1 MKRFLKVGDRCKQC
15 DTPRVDISH
24 ETLLEIQRE
33 LHPSIKSIPASV
45 LAKGREVYA
54 ICPCC
59 DLYALGMDLETG
71 YPFIEV
77 DGQTT
82 TIHELTSRPEWRW

>member
-1 MKRFLKVGDRCKQC
+1 MDLLPLRCHSDNNRKQHQRFLDDVAEVSEQHQAWI
-15 DTPRVDISH
+15 V
-24 ETLLEIQRE
+24 
-33 LHPSIKSIPASV
+33 
-45 LAKGREVYA
+45 VYA

-71 YPFIEV
+71 YPFTEV

>member
-1 MKRFLKVGDRCKQC
+1 MKRYLKVGDSCKQC

-45 LAKGREVYA
+45 LNSCSE
-54 ICPCC
+54 
-59 DLYALGMDLETG
+59 
-71 YPFIEV
+71 
-77 DGQTT
+77 
-82 TIHELTSRPEWRW
+82 

>member
-1 MKRFLKVGDRCKQC
+1 MSEQHQAWIV
-15 DTPRVDISH
+15 
-24 ETLLEIQRE
+24 
-33 LHPSIKSIPASV
+33 
-45 LAKGREVYA
+45 VYA

-71 YPFIEV
+71 YPFTEV